1 MFEKGLEIWDKS
13 FNSKHPSTNL
23 SAYIGILYARKDFV
37 SGKQAF
43 SYRAIA
49 GTLQRC
55 KAPKLF
61 NGVLVTEVRITTRDC
76 VPDLI
81 HLGQIAFNLLE
92 E

>member
-1 MFEKGLEIWDKS
+1 
-13 FNSKHPSTNL
+13 L
-23 SAYIGILYARKDFV
+23 SAYIGILYARKDLV
-37 SGKQAF
+37 CDKQA
-43 SYRAIA
+43 SNYRAIA

-61 NGVLVTEVRITTRDC
+61 DGVLVTEVRITTRDY

-81 HLGQIAFNLLE
+81 HLDQIAFNLLE